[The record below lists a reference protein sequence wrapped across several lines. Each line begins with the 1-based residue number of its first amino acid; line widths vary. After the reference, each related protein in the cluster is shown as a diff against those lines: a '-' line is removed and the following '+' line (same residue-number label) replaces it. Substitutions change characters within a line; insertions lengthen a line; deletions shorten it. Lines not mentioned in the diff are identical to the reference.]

1 MNALRCDPEPSAPLA
16 ALPIPRYGD
25 LRRLAAVLRSARRRR
40 TCRPAIAPDATFGRR
55 PHGWSN

>member
-16 ALPIPRYGD
+16 ALLHPRYGE
-25 LRRLAAVLRSARRRR
+25 LRRLASVLRSARRRR
-40 TCRPAIAPDATFGRR
+40 TCRPAAASDGTFGRR